1 MCIKKLWQHHMI
13 TVTLQ
18 GRCWSRMNQQND
30 RQYYSSVLQTVS
42 KWHVVHKRLS
52 KIGIM
57 QTFRVGSV
65 NEDAEIPLYTTDH
78 KIPLRFT
85 TRVLLWQCSV
95 FHSFNTSHKRG
106 CGVGGEEG
114 GYGAWK
120 QKYTYLCIST
130 YPEWLTNCWSSLWL
144 FLIALNNLCHVLSTY
159 YWNNFYF
166 FLYLKKQMIFTIVSE
181 FQTLL
186 QTTSEIRGSKQMSG
200 HKLFEKISNQQ
211 LTRNKR

>member
-1 MCIKKLWQHHMI
+1 MKMLRSHCIQLI
-13 TVTLQ
+13 TKYHWDLLQEFYFDNVLSSTALTLHI
-18 GRCWSRMNQQND
+18 
-30 RQYYSSVLQTVS
+30 
-42 KWHVVHKRLS
+42 K
-52 KIGIM
+52 
-57 QTFRVGSV
+57 
-65 NEDAEIPLYTTDH
+65 ED
-78 KIPLRFT
+78 
-85 TRVLLWQCSV
+85 V
-95 FHSFNTSHKRG
+95 
-106 CGVGGEEG
+106 GVGGEEG

-166 FLYLKKQMIFTIVSE
+166 FLYLKKQTIFTIVSE